1 MSLATARANARPGG
15 AAAVERLM
23 RPRSVA
29 IVGISSKPGSA
40 GHTALANLTVNKYA
54 GDIYLVGRSGGE
66 IEGRKVYSSV
76 DELPEGVDL
85 AVFTL
90 PAAGVKEALEACVRR
105 KVRAVVVF
113 ASGFA
118 EAGNRAAQEEIA
130 KIAADGGIAMLG
142 PNCLGYT
149 NFVDGLNIGFASAQ
163 PVPKLA
169 STGEPALA
177 IISQSGGFMAH
188 LRQAFDG
195 RNLPTSYTV
204 SPGNEGGLDLVD
216 FVEFLTTDKSTQAI
230 VLYAEHIRRPAEFL
244 VAAKAARAAGKPVIL
259 MHPGRGQAAQ
269 KAAQSH
275 TGALAGNYEVM
286 RTQVAHA
293 GIALVE
299 TLDELAD
306 TSEILARFPEP
317 PTKGVGILTFSGAF
331 CAIAHDFCES
341 IGFDVP
347 EMSKEGAEVLKKRLP
362 GFVTPHNPL
371 DLTTQPIWEPDL
383 VGLGTKVLLDDPGIG
398 SVVISITV
406 GGPEQSVKYLTGII
420 EALKGNKKPLVFSV
434 LGDTSPLAP
443 EFLSLARDNQVIL
456 SRSSERSLRAMAQA
470 TAHGRAVAAAKNST
484 PATPIP
490 NLPKLGSG
498 PQPEWLGKQVFAAAG
513 IKTPEGALAKT
524 ADEAA
529 ATAKKIGFPVAM
541 KAQAA
546 KLAHKTEAGGV
557 MLNIADEAGVRAAWQ
572 KLHDNIE
579 KHAPGVK
586 LDGVLVEKM
595 SQKGLELVV
604 GAKRD
609 PQWGPVVL
617 VGLGGIMVEALGDVR
632 LLPADLP
639 EAAIVEELHKL
650 KAAKLLGAFRGAPA
664 VDVEAV
670 AKVAATIGRLM
681 RTVPE
686 IEEIDVNPL
695 IALPKG
701 QGVIALDALIV
712 TK

>member
-1 MSLATARANARPGG
+1 
-15 AAAVERLM
+15 
-23 RPRSVA
+23 
-29 IVGISSKPGSA
+29 
-40 GHTALANLTVNKYA
+40 
-54 GDIYLVGRSGGE
+54 
-66 IEGRKVYSSV
+66 
-76 DELPEGVDL
+76 
-85 AVFTL
+85 
-90 PAAGVKEALEACVRR
+90 
-105 KVRAVVVF
+105 
-113 ASGFA
+113 
-118 EAGNRAAQEEIA
+118 
-130 KIAADGGIAMLG
+130 
-142 PNCLGYT
+142 
-149 NFVDGLNIGFASAQ
+149 
-163 PVPKLA
+163 
-169 STGEPALA
+169 
-177 IISQSGGFMAH
+177 
-188 LRQAFDG
+188 
-195 RNLPTSYTV
+195 
-204 SPGNEGGLDLVD
+204 
-216 FVEFLTTDKSTQAI
+216 
-230 VLYAEHIRRPAEFL
+230 
-244 VAAKAARAAGKPVIL
+244 
-259 MHPGRGQAAQ
+259 
-269 KAAQSH
+269 
-275 TGALAGNYEVM
+275 
-286 RTQVAHA
+286 
-293 GIALVE
+293 
-299 TLDELAD
+299 
-306 TSEILARFPEP
+306 
-317 PTKGVGILTFSGAF
+317 
-331 CAIAHDFCES
+331 
-341 IGFDVP
+341 
-347 EMSKEGAEVLKKRLP
+347 
-362 GFVTPHNPL
+362 
-371 DLTTQPIWEPDL
+371 
-383 VGLGTKVLLDDPGIG
+383 
-398 SVVISITV
+398 VISITV
-406 GGPEQSVKYLTGII
+406 GGPEQSVKYINGII

-443 EFLSLARDNQVIL
+443 EFLALARDNHVIL

-470 TAHGRAVAAAKNST
+470 TAHGRAVATAKNSV

-524 ADEAA
+524 ADEAV

-579 KHAPGVK
+579 KHQPGLK

-595 SQKGLELVV
+595 SARGLELVV

-609 PQWGPVVL
+609 PLWGPVVL

-632 LLPADLP
+632 LLPADLS

-650 KAAKLLGAFRGAPA
+650 KAAKLLGPFRGAPA